1 MSNNSSSPLVSVII
15 PTYGRSAYLPRCVC
29 SVLEQSYSAVE
40 IFVVDDNN
48 PDTEARRETE
58 KAMEQFADNPK
69 VHYLRHDKN
78 RNGSAAR
85 NTGLRVASGKY
96 VAFLDDDDMFVR
108 EKIEKCVARM
118 ESLDDSYGMCY
129 SRYCIVKPNGTKEVS
144 VENRSG
150 DCYLAALMRTFFICA
165 GSNLFVKK
173 AVADEINGFDESFRR
188 NQDLEFLV
196 RALENYRIDYIDEV
210 LTEIYQAG
218 TRTNRTFEEVDGY
231 SKFFLE
237 KFMPRIDKLDKKSRK
252 RVISVISL
260 ERCRVAFVRKK
271 IGAGFKIL
279 RENHVSLLYILRY
292 IRYLIKRVVTK
303 TSFGFDGT

>member
-85 NTGLRVASGKY
+85 NTGLRAASGKY

-129 SRYCIVKPNGTKEVS
+129 SRYCIVKPNSCG
-144 VENRSG
+144 
-150 DCYLAALMRTFFICA
+150 
-165 GSNLFVKK
+165 
-173 AVADEINGFDESFRR
+173 
-188 NQDLEFLV
+188 
-196 RALENYRIDYIDEV
+196 
-210 LTEIYQAG
+210 
-218 TRTNRTFEEVDGY
+218 
-231 SKFFLE
+231 
-237 KFMPRIDKLDKKSRK
+237 
-252 RVISVISL
+252 
-260 ERCRVAFVRKK
+260 
-271 IGAGFKIL
+271 
-279 RENHVSLLYILRY
+279 
-292 IRYLIKRVVTK
+292 
-303 TSFGFDGT
+303 